1 MSEEINTD
9 IQEEKKEEKKC
20 DCGCDCNCK
29 CEVLKA
35 FLLVVFGSF
44 LGCLVALCL
53 FGALVKPKMPP
64 VPLQMFGPAPFQ
76 QVEHGK
82 FNHQKGMKPDFK
94 KKDFDGRPDMKN
106 FRGGMPPSK
115 AEFKHPEKPD
125 FDED

>member
-1 MSEEINTD
+1 MSEEIKTE
-9 IQEEKKEEKKC
+9 IKEEKKDEKKC
-20 DCGCDCNCK
+20 DCGCDCK
-29 CEVLKA
+29 CALKA

-64 VPLQMFGPAPFQ
+64 MPPQMFGPAPFQ

-82 FNHQKGMKPDFK
+82 FNHQKGMKPEFK
-94 KKDFDGRPDMKN
+94 KKKFDGRPDI
-106 FRGGMPPSK
+106 RDGMPPRK
-115 AEFKHPEKPD
+115 AEFKHPERPD